1 MKVAGNAP
9 KALAITALVVTFL
22 ASSFMLSTWPSL
34 GSPGADAGDIG
45 NFEADSAGNT
55 QVNLVVRLAREIDG
69 RTEPVQG
76 IAVKVDRIRIDN
88 STDDIEELS
97 ITKFTNNRGV
107 SRILLPLGEFRVSV
121 EVFEIGKTKVLD
133 LNGTSRQVFL
143 EWIFHKSSISPE
155 LMTFLDQYGNPAQNE
170 PSETFRVS
178 YASMN
183 LGQRFERI
191 GIIASDGGEIELSMV
206 SFSTWLQTDH
216 LVLRADV
223 PIDISGIGH
232 SIDATIIAYWVTTRE
247 VIR

>member
-1 MKVAGNAP
+1 MAGNAP

-34 GSPGADAGDIG
+34 GSPGVDAGDIA
-45 NFEADSAGNT
+45 NFEADSAGST
-55 QVNLVVRLAREIDG
+55 QVNLVVRLVREIDG
-69 RTEPVQG
+69 RSEPVQG
-76 IAVKVDRIRIDN
+76 IAVKVDRIRLDN
-88 STDDIEELS
+88 STDEIEELS
-97 ITKFTNNRGV
+97 ITTFTNNRGI

-121 EVFEIGKTKVLD
+121 DVFEIGKQKILE

-143 EWIFHKSSISPE
+143 EWIFHKRSINPE

-178 YASMN
+178 YTSMN
-183 LGQRFERI
+183 LGQGFERL
-191 GIIASDGGEIELSMV
+191 GFGASDGDEIELTMV
-206 SFSTWLQTDH
+206 TFSSRQQTDH

-223 PIDISGIGH
+223 PIDISRIGH
-232 SIDATIIAYWVTTRE
+232 STDASIIAYWVTTRE